1 MKKQLVLSLAAAA
14 LVAACSTPDHQP
26 SYRAEAANP
35 TYASG
40 PGPID
45 YNRGM
50 WGTQPLRP
58 PSGLMIS
65 TQSSVVGRTFYD
77 ANGASV
83 GTVTAVIEDPSYSL
97 RYIVVS
103 SSNFADDLVIPY
115 TAITATDSGVT
126 CNTTLTMLMQ
136 LPRYS
141 YVSLEQTYPV
151 ATAAVVPVA
160 PPPAPIPP
168 VAAVMPLRLA
178 YAGSIVGY
186 TVTDSAGAPLGR
198 VEAVAVEPASGQV
211 RYAIIANPSFG
222 LGSYIE
228 VPAGDARTVGSSVI
242 VSGADADWVRAP
254 RYTSDQLRLQF
265 SAP

>member
-1 MKKQLVLSLAAAA
+1 MKKQLLLSLAAAV
-14 LVAACSTPDHQP
+14 LVAACSTPSHEP

-35 TYASG
+35 GYASN
-40 PGPID
+40 GPID

-65 TQSSVVGRTFYD
+65 TQSSVVGRTLYD
-77 ANGASV
+77 ANGGSV

-97 RYIVVS
+97 RYVVVS

-115 TAITATDSGVT
+115 TALTITDSGVT

-141 YVSLEQTYPV
+141 YADLSQSYPV
-151 ATAAVVPVA
+151 AAAVVVPAAPLPGPVPPVA
-160 PPPAPIPP
+160 P
-168 VAAVMPLRLA
+168 VMPLRLA

-186 TVTDSAGAPLGR
+186 SVTDSAGAPLGR

-211 RYAIIANPSFG
+211 RYAIVANPSFG

-228 VPAGDARTVGSSVI
+228 VPADNARTVGSSVI
-242 VSGADADWVRAP
+242 VSGADADWMRAP